1 MSKTPGL
8 VVKGGAYY
16 YRRGVPEEIRPAFQN
31 KCEVWITLRASD
43 RRQASEAARAAAAEV
58 DRQFR
63 AARQKAGPAAY
74 EASPLTATIVAD
86 TTMQSIVQDYLYRR
100 EKATVGHSDQADPD
114 DLDVEL
120 GQLLEGDGAVP
131 HVTAIAMRL
140 AKENELPVAL
150 PVQPVTLPLQR
161 VATEQPVD
169 ASLVRLVELV
179 RRAEIEHVKRRLDR
193 LEGEDGDK
201 PHDPLFSS
209 VSTILPPPPK
219 ARMRSTLGEAIHRFE
234 TDPTRADLSE
244 AAAQKYILPF
254 RALRE
259 LLGDDKILADI
270 DRADCVEAFE
280 LLSMI
285 PANIKKKRKYDGLS
299 LRETAALSQET
310 NDERISATTLR
321 NHAHHISSFF
331 NWAIRKGILTANPAT
346 RMTVGAKGAPST
358 RKPFALSQL
367 NSLFAALPKWS
378 EGFAGKKWLPLIA
391 LFSGM
396 RLGEI
401 ATLRVNDISTTDD
414 TTCFL
419 LVETEERRLKTPGA
433 TRNVPVHP
441 ELVRLGLL
449 RHVKARRDESGD
461 SARLFPDLAGD
472 TQRQIVDVF
481 QKRFSYFISRLPGF
495 DGKGAG
501 VSFHSFRHGFRD
513 ALREAGVPIDAT
525 RALGGW
531 ARSGGVEERYGQGT
545 RPATLAKWMGK
556 VSYPGLALPASLY
569 DQRQS

>member
-8 VVKGGAYY
+8 VIKGGAYY
-16 YRRGVPEEIRPAFQN
+16 YRRGVPEDIRPAFKN
-31 KCEVWITLRASD
+31 KREVWITLRASD

-63 AARQKAGPAAY
+63 AARQKVDSALHDAPS
-74 EASPLTATIVAD
+74 ASAIVAD
-86 TTMQSIVQDYLYRR
+86 TTMQSVVQDYFYRL
-100 EKATVGHSDQADPD
+100 EKATVGYPEQTDRDN
-114 DLDVEL
+114 LDVEL
-120 GQLLEGDGAVP
+120 GQLLEGDAAVP
-131 HVTAIAMRL
+131 HVSAIAVRL
-140 AKENELPVAL
+140 AEENELPISL
-150 PVQPVTLPLQR
+150 PVQSGRMPLQR
-161 VATEQPVD
+161 VATPPSSD
-169 ASLVRLVELV
+169 RSLVRLVELV

-209 VSTILPPPPK
+209 VSTVLPPPPK
-219 ARMRSTLGEAIHRFE
+219 ARLRSTLGETIHRFE
-234 TDPTRADLSE
+234 TDPTRAELSE

-331 NWAIRKGILTANPAT
+331 NWAIRKGILTTNPAT

-358 RKPFALSQL
+358 RKPFTQSQL
-367 NSLFAALPKWS
+367 TTLFAALPKWC
-378 EGFAGKKWLPLIA
+378 EGFVGKKWLPLIA

-401 ATLRVNDISTTDD
+401 ATLRVNDVRMIDG
-414 TTCFL
+414 TTCFV
-419 LVETEERRLKTPGA
+419 LVETEERSLKTPGA
-433 TRNVPVHP
+433 TRNVPLHP
-441 ELVRLGLL
+441 ELIRLGLL
-449 RHVKARRDESGD
+449 RYVEARRDESGD
-461 SARLFPDLAGD
+461 NARLFPDLAGD

-495 DGKGAG
+495 DGKGTG

-545 RPATLAKWMGK
+545 RPATLAKWMSK
-556 VSYPGLALPASLY
+556 VSYPGLTLPASLY
-569 DQRQS
+569 D

>member
-8 VVKGGAYY
+8 VIKGGAYY
-16 YRRGVPEEIRPAFQN
+16 YRRGVPEDIRPAFKN
-31 KCEVWITLRASD
+31 KREVWITLRTSD

-63 AARQKAGPAAY
+63 AARQKVDSALHDTPSAA
-74 EASPLTATIVAD
+74 AIVAD
-86 TTMQSIVQDYLYRR
+86 TTMQSIVQDYFYRL
-100 EKATVGHSDQADPD
+100 EKAAVGYPEQADRD
-114 DLDVEL
+114 NLDVEL
-120 GQLLEGDGAVP
+120 GQLLQGDAAVP
-131 HVTAIAMRL
+131 HVSAIAVRL
-140 AKENELPVAL
+140 AEENELPISL
-150 PVQPVTLPLQR
+150 PVQGGRLPLQR
-161 VATEQPVD
+161 VATPPSSD
-169 ASLVRLVELV
+169 RALVRLVELV

-193 LEGEDGDK
+193 LEGHDGDK

-209 VSTILPPPPK
+209 VSTVLPPPPK
-219 ARMRSTLGEAIHRFE
+219 ARLRSTLGEAIHRFE

-280 LLSMI
+280 LLSLI

-299 LRETAALSQET
+299 LRETATLSQET
-310 NDERISATTLR
+310 NDERISGTTLR

-358 RKPFALSQL
+358 RKPFTQSQL
-367 NSLFAALPKWS
+367 NTLFAALPKWS
-378 EGFAGKKWLPLIA
+378 EGFAGRKWLPLIA

-401 ATLRVNDISTTDD
+401 ATLRVSDVRTIDD
-414 TTCFL
+414 TTCFV
-419 LVETEERRLKTPGA
+419 LVETDERRLKTPGS

-449 RHVKARRDESGD
+449 RHVEARRDESGD
-461 SARLFPDLAGD
+461 DARLFPDLAGD

-481 QKRFSYFISRLPGF
+481 QKRFSYLISRLPGF

-556 VSYPGLALPASLY
+556 VSYPGLALPPSLY

>member
-1 MSKTPGL
+1 
-8 VVKGGAYY
+8 
-16 YRRGVPEEIRPAFQN
+16 
-31 KCEVWITLRASD
+31 
-43 RRQASEAARAAAAEV
+43 
-58 DRQFR
+58 
-63 AARQKAGPAAY
+63 
-74 EASPLTATIVAD
+74 
-86 TTMQSIVQDYLYRR
+86 MQSVVQDYFYRL
-100 EKATVGHSDQADPD
+100 EKATVGYPEQTDRDN
-114 DLDVEL
+114 LDVEL
-120 GQLLEGDGAVP
+120 GQLLEGDAAVP
-131 HVTAIAMRL
+131 HVSAIAVRL
-140 AKENELPVAL
+140 AEENELPISL
-150 PVQPVTLPLQR
+150 PVQSGRMPLQR
-161 VATEQPVD
+161 VATPPSSD
-169 ASLVRLVELV
+169 RSLVRLVELV

-209 VSTILPPPPK
+209 VSTVLPPPPK
-219 ARMRSTLGEAIHRFE
+219 ARLRSTLGETIHRFE
-234 TDPTRADLSE
+234 TDPTRAELSE

-331 NWAIRKGILTANPAT
+331 NWAIRKGILTTNPAT

-358 RKPFALSQL
+358 RKPFTQSQL
-367 NSLFAALPKWS
+367 TTLFAALPKWC
-378 EGFAGKKWLPLIA
+378 EGFVGKKWLPLIA

-401 ATLRVNDISTTDD
+401 ATLRVNDVRMIDG
-414 TTCFL
+414 TTCFV
-419 LVETEERRLKTPGA
+419 LVETEERSLKTPGA
-433 TRNVPVHP
+433 TRNVPLHP
-441 ELVRLGLL
+441 ELIRLGLL
-449 RHVKARRDESGD
+449 RYVEARRDESGD
-461 SARLFPDLAGD
+461 NARLFPDLAGD

-495 DGKGAG
+495 DGKGTG

-545 RPATLAKWMGK
+545 RPATLAKWMSK
-556 VSYPGLALPASLY
+556 VSYPGLTLPASLY
-569 DQRQS
+569 D